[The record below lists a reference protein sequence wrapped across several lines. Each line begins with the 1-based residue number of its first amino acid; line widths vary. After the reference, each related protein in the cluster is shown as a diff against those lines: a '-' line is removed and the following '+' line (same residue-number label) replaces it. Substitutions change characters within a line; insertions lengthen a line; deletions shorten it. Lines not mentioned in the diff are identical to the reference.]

1 MALPKPTARV
11 FRGTVAY
18 AAGGVIQRTIGFFLL
33 PLYARVLS
41 TAEYGQIGVLMT
53 LVVGLTTLLG
63 LGLET
68 AVFRTYVQLRGQP
81 GDLQRFV
88 NSVGAFA
95 VFAPLAVASLIAIAG
110 APLLERVFDIPRW
123 AVTMGFL
130 GAALYVSATVIPLA
144 MLRAQERLRDYVRL
158 SMAYVVATVGLTV
171 LLVVVLRW
179 GVLGWMLAFAG
190 ASAVLLVI
198 GLLMLDHRWTIGV
211 DWKQVSAALAF
222 GLPMIPH
229 ALAQWGLSLS
239 DRAILGAFLP
249 STDVGIY
256 YVAYQFGLPISV
268 IAIALSQAVQPLY
281 AQASIDHARQAQLA
295 PAASTQVLTTALL
308 TMVVLLLGPPAV
320 RGLLP
325 ASYAPAASLIPWI
338 ALGHGLFGLY
348 FIPMNAVTLL
358 SGRNQWVWL
367 VTVTA
372 ALANIGLN
380 LLLVPQFGA
389 AAAAVNT
396 LVGYAILLV
405 GVTAYM
411 YRVTNGPV
419 SLQWS
424 RMGAGLAIVVLTT
437 GAAMLLLPENGPG
450 AVIIRLAVVGI
461 ATATLGALGLLGGP
475 LALLRL
481 RRQQPAIKP

>member
-1 MALPKPTARV
+1 MALPEPTTRV
-11 FRGTVAY
+11 FRGTIAY
-18 AAGGVIQRTIGFFLL
+18 AAGGVIQRTIGFLLL
-33 PLYARVLS
+33 PVYARVLT

-68 AVFRTYVQLRGQP
+68 AVFRTYVQLREQP
-81 GDLQRFV
+81 GDLKRFV

-95 VFAPLAVASLIAIAG
+95 VVAPLAVAAVLAIA
-110 APLLERVFDIPRW
+110 ASPLLERVFDVPRW
-123 AVTMGFL
+123 AVTVGFL
-130 GAALYVSATVIPLA
+130 GAAMYVSATVIPLA
-144 MLRAQERLRDYVRL
+144 ILRAQERLRDYLRL
-158 SMAYVVATVGLTV
+158 SMVYVVATVALTV
-171 LLVVVLRW
+171 LLVVLLRW

-190 ASAVLLVI
+190 AAAILLLT
-198 GLLMLDHRWTIGV
+198 GLLMLGHPWTIRM
-211 DWKQVSAALAF
+211 DWKHVAAALAF

-239 DRAILGAFLP
+239 DRAILAAFLP
-249 STDVGIY
+249 LTDVGIY

-281 AQASIDHARQAQLA
+281 AQASMDHVSRAQLA
-295 PAASTQVLTTALL
+295 PAASTQILTTALI
-308 TMVVLLLGPPAV
+308 TMIVVLLGPPAV
-320 RGLLP
+320 HAFLP
-325 ASYAPAASLIPWI
+325 GSYAPAASLIPWI

-380 LLLVPQFGA
+380 LLFVPRFGA
-389 AAAAVNT
+389 VAAAVNT
-396 LVGYAILLV
+396 CVGYAILLI

-411 YRVTNGPV
+411 YRVTKGPV

-424 RMGAGLAIVVLTT
+424 RIGAGLAIVILAT
-437 GAAMLLLPENGPG
+437 GPAMLLTAENGPG
-450 AVIIRLAVVGI
+450 GVIIRLAAIAVV
-461 ATATLGALGLLGGP
+461 TALFGALGLIGGP
-475 LALLRL
+475 LALLRI
-481 RRQQPAIKP
+481 RRQQPALKP

>member
-1 MALPKPTARV
+1 MTLPEPTTRV
-11 FRGTVAY
+11 LRGTVAY
-18 AAGGVIQRTIGFFLL
+18 AAGGVIQRTIGFLLL

-53 LVVGLTTLLG
+53 LVVGLAALLG

-68 AVFRTYVQLRGQP
+68 AVFRTYVRLREQP
-81 GDLQRFV
+81 GELKRFI

-95 VFAPLAVASLIAIAG
+95 VIAPLFVAALVAIALS
-110 APLLERVFDIPRW
+110 PLLERVFDVPRW
-123 AVTMGFL
+123 AMIVGFL

-144 MLRAQERLRDYVRL
+144 ILRAQERLRDFLRL
-158 SMAYVVATVGLTV
+158 STVHVVATAGLTLLFVV
-171 LLVVVLRW
+171 LLRW

-190 ASAVLLVI
+190 AATILLVI
-198 GLLMLDHRWTIGV
+198 GLFMLGHRWTIGM
-211 DWKQVSAALAF
+211 DWKHVAAALAF

-281 AQASIDHARQAQLA
+281 AEASRDRVRHAQLA
-295 PAASTQVLTTALL
+295 PAASNQILTTALL
-308 TMVVLLLGPPAV
+308 TMIVALLGPPAV
-320 RGLLP
+320 RAFLP
-325 ASYAPAASLIPWI
+325 SSYAPAASLIPWI
-338 ALGHGLFGLY
+338 AVGHGLFGLY

-380 LLLVPQFGA
+380 LLFVPRFGA
-389 AAAAVNT
+389 GAAAVNT
-396 LVGYAILLV
+396 CVGYAILLI

-411 YRVTNGPV
+411 YRVTDGPV
-419 SLQWS
+419 AFQWS
-424 RMGAGLAIVVLTT
+424 RIGVGGALVILAT
-437 GAAMLLLPENGPG
+437 GSAMLLTAEDVAGG
-450 AVIIRLAVVGI
+450 VIIRLAAI
-461 ATATLGALGLLGGP
+461 AVIIALFAALGLMGGP
-475 LALLRL
+475 LALLRIG
-481 RRQQPAIKP
+481 RHQTAPKR